1 MGFVVECVRYRRP
14 RVEEDGVIASRISP
28 RRGDHHSGT
37 ARNQTE
43 RLPLQTSCASEI
55 FIQFYID
62 VLIIAHSKT
71 HFFNLTILHFSF
83 KHPTFQTPSFRLK
96 WWLKKHCIVFTQR
109 NPGRFHTLHVF
120 LESLNRSLIPYWSKN
135 LFLNYRNKWMFKF
148 MSFGPLEYF
157 IKFCR
162 ACANASKILLM
173 KSNCTV
179 MWF

>member
-1 MGFVVECVRYRRP
+1 MCEIP
-14 RVEEDGVIASRISP
+14 APKS
-28 RRGDHHSGT
+28 RRGWCNCKPDLSAARRSSQRNRAEPNGT
-37 ARNQTE
+37 PSPPNLMCLRNIH
-43 RLPLQTSCASEI
+43 P
-55 FIQFYID
+55 
-62 VLIIAHSKT
+62 VLYWRSHNCSLENSLFQLN
-71 HFFNLTILHFSF
+71 HPSFSF

-148 MSFGPLEYF
+148 MSFCPLEYF